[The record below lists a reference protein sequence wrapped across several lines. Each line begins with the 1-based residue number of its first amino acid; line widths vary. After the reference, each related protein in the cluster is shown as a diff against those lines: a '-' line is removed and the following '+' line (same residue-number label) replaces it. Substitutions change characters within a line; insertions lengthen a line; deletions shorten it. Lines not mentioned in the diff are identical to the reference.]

1 MLNIVNTAFSSL
13 PSTDVW
19 HSTVLAH
26 SHSDSDTDR
35 QTSPVIGQMT
45 YSWII
50 MITTQNQQLVTAQR
64 SVQSVPCK
72 AVLSMWCDYDS
83 PANFISTSSPPGCCN
98 TPQTHTAVSA
108 VVDMTLNMTN
118 QQHCSTWNCRTLTP
132 TVATWVQLPAPDR
145 VKPSFVSFNIRALWR
160 SVTWDTAIKHPV
172 SDPVKSS
179 FVIFDIRA
187 LWRSG
192 LSVRM
197 PGCQKLQMT
206 A

>member
-1 MLNIVNTAFSSL
+1 VHFSKKLTFFQFSTFVNENIDIVLNSGIDIVAYFNFFVVWMPSVSCCSRRLACSGRVICRQNRYSPWRGSWLWSFSRGGRVL
-13 PSTDVW
+13 HPAGWLDKPLNEQEGWGMNRLWKW
-19 HSTVLAH
+19 HLWLYFN
-26 SHSDSDTDR
+26 
-35 QTSPVIGQMT
+35 P
-45 YSWII
+45 
-50 MITTQNQQLVTAQR
+50 
-64 SVQSVPCK
+64 
-72 AVLSMWCDYDS
+72 
-83 PANFISTSSPPGCCN
+83 
-98 TPQTHTAVSA
+98 
-108 VVDMTLNMTN
+108 
-118 QQHCSTWNCRTLTP
+118 LTP